1 MYDSRLQKVTQA
13 IESVVTQTNETEK
26 EPISLESLI
35 ETSVRS
41 SKRRTSNKN
50 NKGSNKNRKR
60 TKNKTK
66 NQSNN
71 KNKVIKRDKYS
82 QTLRLCYYLN
92 LDLNL

>member
-1 MYDSRLQKVTQA
+1 MYDWRLQKVTQA

-82 QTLRLCYYLN
+82 QTWHLFYYLN

>member
-50 NKGSNKNRKR
+50 NKGPNKNRKR

-71 KNKVIKRDKYS
+71 KNKVIKRDKYL
-82 QTLRLCYYLN
+82 QTLHLFYYLN